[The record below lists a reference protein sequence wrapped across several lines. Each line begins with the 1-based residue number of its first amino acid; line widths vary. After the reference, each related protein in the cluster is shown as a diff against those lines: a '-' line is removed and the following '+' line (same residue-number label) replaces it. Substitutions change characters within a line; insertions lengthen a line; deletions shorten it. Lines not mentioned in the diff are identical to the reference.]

1 MYFSIG
7 SNNKPK
13 NTLEVIEK
21 IGTPF
26 EIFSRYGS
34 ISIFNNSKKAKII
47 IKVKA
52 VAMRL
57 ALDERRKNKVKNK
70 NVAIIIN

>member
-34 ISIFNNSKKAKII
+34 ISIFNNSKRPKII

>member
-7 SNNKPK
+7 SNNNPK
-13 NTLEVIEK
+13 NTLEEMEK

-34 ISIFNNSKKAKII
+34 IRIFNNSKTPKII

-57 ALDERRKNKVKNK
+57 APEDRRKNKVKNK
-70 NVAIIIN
+70 NIVIIIN

>member
-1 MYFSIG
+1 MYFSTG
-7 SNNKPK
+7 SNIKPK
-13 NTLEVIEK
+13 NTLEIMEK

-34 ISIFNNSKKAKII
+34 IKIFKNSKTAKII
-47 IKVKA
+47 IKVNA

-70 NVAIIIN
+70 NIVIIIN

>member
-13 NTLEVIEK
+13 NTFEVIEK

-34 ISIFNNSKKAKII
+34 IKIFKNSKTSQKKI
-47 IKVKA
+47 
-52 VAMRL
+52 
-57 ALDERRKNKVKNK
+57 NK
-70 NVAIIIN
+70 